1 MNSGSPVDELLERR
15 ARLVVQIQFE
25 RLTRPD
31 LSFCHNINVG
41 PNARAPSG
49 VSHSQLLRWLTD
61 QPE

>member
-41 PNARAPSG
+41 PNAQSRPAFSD
-49 VSHSQLLRWLTD
+49 SQLLCWLTD